1 MHLLALEIRFNDAI
15 REEEMNGWAER
26 CSILDEVDR

>member
-26 CSILDEVDR
+26 CTEDSKG